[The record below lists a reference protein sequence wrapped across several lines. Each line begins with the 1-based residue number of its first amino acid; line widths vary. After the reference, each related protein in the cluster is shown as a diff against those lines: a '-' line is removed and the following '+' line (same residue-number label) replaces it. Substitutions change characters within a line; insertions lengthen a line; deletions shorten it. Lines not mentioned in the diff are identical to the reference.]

1 VKKNSNRTIFFQVS
15 QWLTESGFDT
25 FKTLFSDKS
34 INGSNLLIL
43 ESGSGLKDMGVKSKE
58 DREKIKKKLKELKT
72 QNDKDKKETV
82 KKEKLL
88 KKVVAKIK

>member
-1 VKKNSNRTIFFQVS
+1 M
-15 QWLTESGFDT
+15 TESGFET

>member
-1 VKKNSNRTIFFQVS
+1 M
-15 QWLTESGFDT
+15 TESGFDT

-88 KKVVAKIK
+88 KKVVAKIKWFLSSAATSQS

>member
-1 VKKNSNRTIFFQVS
+1 
-15 QWLTESGFDT
+15 
-25 FKTLFSDKS
+25 
-34 INGSNLLIL
+34 LIL